1 MRLNKSIGMVHPHGK
16 KIPSKT
22 FPVPMNDVVDE
33 HCASNNH
40 NQTHHY
46 QNACSQKHSR
56 LIHVHIVP

>member
-1 MRLNKSIGMVHPHGK
+1 MVHPHGK

-22 FPVPMNDVVDE
+22 FPVSMNDVVDE